1 MSPHTGVL
9 LVNLGTPDSPQVPDV
24 RRYLREFLMDGRV
37 IDIPAWQRF
46 LLVQGI
52 IAPFRAPKSAAEYQK
67 LWTESGSPLLI
78 YGVKIREML
87 QAALGEGYQVELG
100 MRYQNPSIREAL
112 DKFALRSLKKLVVVP
127 LYPQYASASTG
138 SSIEKVLDELRRM
151 ETFPRLEVVSQF
163 FDHPLFLEAFAEIGR
178 NYIAKKDYDHYL
190 FTYHGLP
197 ERQIRKSSTGYC
209 QLSAKCCSV
218 LHDRNRY
225 CYRAQC
231 YETTRLLVQ
240 RLGIEEGRYTVSFQS
255 RLGRDP
261 WIKPYTDKVIDEL
274 AAQGVKRI
282 LAFSPSFVA
291 DCLETTVEIGETYY
305 EQFVAQGGEWLDL
318 ANSLNDH
325 PLWVDCLTDLVLNN
339 AVPAAVETP

>member
-1 MSPHTGVL
+1 MSPETGVL
-9 LVNLGTPDSPQVPDV
+9 LVNLGTPDSPRVPDV

-52 IAPFRAPKSAAEYQK
+52 IAPFRAPKSAAEYEK

-78 YGVKIREML
+78 YGEKIRDML
-87 QAALGEGYQVELG
+87 QAALGGEFQVELG

-138 SSIEKVLDELRRM
+138 SSIEKVIDELRRM
-151 ETFPRLEVVSQF
+151 ETIPRLEIVSQF
-163 FDHPLFLEAFAEIGR
+163 FDHPLYLETFAEIGR
-178 NYIAKKDYDHYL
+178 NYMSKKDYDHFL

-209 QLSAKCCSV
+209 QLSSKCCSV
-218 LHDRNRY
+218 LHERNRY

-240 RLGIEEGRYTVSFQS
+240 RLGIEEGRYTVCFQS

-274 AAQGVKRI
+274 AVQGVKRI

-305 EQFVAQGGEWLDL
+305 EQFVEKGGEWLDL

-325 PLWVDCLTDLVLNN
+325 PLWVDCLKDLVLNN
-339 AVPAAVETP
+339 TVPAPAETR

>member
-87 QAALGEGYQVELG
+87 QAALGEEYQVELG

-151 ETFPRLEVVSQF
+151 VTFSRRLVRFRNWPCPRIIAQPV
-163 FDHPLFLEAFAEIGR
+163 GR
-178 NYIAKKDYDHYL
+178 KKKAVAQNVDSCQ
-190 FTYHGLP
+190 GRVRLP
-197 ERQIRKSSTGYC
+197 
-209 QLSAKCCSV
+209 V
-218 LHDRNRY
+218 LVMLP
-225 CYRAQC
+225 Q
-231 YETTRLLVQ
+231 
-240 RLGIEEGRYTVSFQS
+240 
-255 RLGRDP
+255 P
-261 WIKPYTDKVIDEL
+261 KP
-274 AAQGVKRI
+274 
-282 LAFSPSFVA
+282 
-291 DCLETTVEIGETYY
+291 CLEQECSGTSPIN
-305 EQFVAQGGEWLDL
+305 L
-318 ANSLNDH
+318 
-325 PLWVDCLTDLVLNN
+325 
-339 AVPAAVETP
+339 